1 MGSLV
6 QALKKVLP
14 ARLRD
19 ALSRASYPYRHGSR
33 LFRPYVIQKDMEGE
47 QFAFLVGD
55 RTGRKW
61 YDLPCINNPVW
72 LEMRFV
78 RDHMVETGDVILE
91 CGGHHGCST
100 ILLSRWVGTSGRVV
114 SYEPFRPNF
123 LILERNIRLNALQ
136 NVETRMEAVGAEDG
150 TITFDESTS
159 AVTSVGNGV
168 TVKVTRLDDQAHLK
182 PTFLKIDVE
191 GYEMQVLE
199 GAQAILATRPKI
211 AMELHAELLAQ
222 FGASVDRI
230 LALIGVHD
238 YDIWAQW
245 RDDQE
250 PRTYEI
256 GTPITSRVHLFFMPR
271 ENETG
276 VRR

>member
-6 QALKKVLP
+6 GAIKNVLP
-14 ARLRD
+14 ASLRN
-19 ALSRASYPYRHGSR
+19 LISRASYPYRHGSR
-33 LFRPYVIQKDMEGE
+33 FFTPYVIQKDMEGQ
-47 QFAFLVGD
+47 QFHFYVGD

-72 LEMRFV
+72 LEMRFL
-78 RDHMVETGDVILE
+78 RDHMVEEGDVILE

-100 ILLSRWVGTSGRVV
+100 ILLSRWVGSTGRVV

-123 LILERNIRLNALQ
+123 SILERNVGLNDLQ
-136 NVETRMEAVGAEDG
+136 NVVPRLEAVGATDG

-159 AVTSVGNGV
+159 AVTSVGKGV

-211 AMELHAELLAQ
+211 AMELHAELLSQ

-230 LALIGVHD
+230 LALIDVRD
-238 YDIWAQW
+238 YNIWVQH
-245 RDDQE
+245 RDDHKPE
-250 PRTYEI
+250 PFEI
-256 GTPITSRVHLFFMPR
+256 GTPIVSRVHLFFMPKR
-271 ENETG
+271 NGSLRT
-276 VRR
+276 R